1 MMVPMSDTQMT
12 AEDLETL
19 KAELYELESNGR
31 AQIAARIKTA
41 REWGDLKE
49 NAEYHEA
56 KRDQSHL
63 ETRILQLRD
72 RIQNAEVVEE
82 ATSTDIVRFGSTV
95 TFTDAGTGRE
105 QTFKIVS
112 AHEAKPT
119 EGTLSVAS
127 PIASALLERRVG
139 DTVKVPTPTGQ
150 RELRLTA
157 IG

>member
-1 MMVPMSDTQMT
+1 MMGTMSNTQMT
-12 AEDLETL
+12 AEDLDVL
-19 KAELYELESNGR
+19 KAELYELESDGR

-63 ETRILQLRD
+63 ETRILVLRD
-72 RIQNAEVVEE
+72 RIQSAEVVEE
-82 ATSTDIVRFGSTV
+82 STSTDVVKFGSTI
-95 TFTDAGTGRE
+95 TFSDAGTGRE

-127 PIASALLERRVG
+127 PIANALLERKVG
-139 DTVKVPTPTGQ
+139 DVVKVPTPTGE

>member
-1 MMVPMSDTQMT
+1 MSNTQMT
-12 AEDLETL
+12 AADLAAL
-19 KAELYELESNGR
+19 KTELYELESNGR
-31 AQIAARIKTA
+31 SEIAARIKTA

-72 RIQNAEVVEE
+72 RIQNADVVVES
-82 ATSTDIVRFGSTV
+82 ASSDMVRFGSTV
-95 TFTDAGTGRE
+95 SFADAATGRE

-119 EGTLSVAS
+119 QGTLSIAS
-127 PIASALLERRVG
+127 PIASALLERKVG
-139 DTVKVPTPTGQ
+139 DVVKVPTPTGE
-150 RELRLTA
+150 RRLRLTA
-157 IG
+157 IS